1 MTKRGNDWQPTS
13 GDISVTRG
21 LRDEHQLILKVLG
34 AFERIID
41 ELAARP
47 GDPAPPVVEA
57 VDDCLAF
64 FRLFADACHHGQEED
79 VLFVELVDRGMP
91 REVGPIAVMLAE
103 HEQGRA
109 LVRAMI
115 AALERANGGHA
126 DAWSVLERAA
136 RDYVALLRGHIMKED
151 GVLFEMADRLIAGP
165 ACREICERYHT
176 ACLDKLEGRTRLE
189 LEELAASLV
198 ERFPAEGS

>member
-1 MTKRGNDWQPTS
+1 MTLTA
-13 GDISVTRG
+13 TRG
-21 LRDEHQLILKVLG
+21 LRDEHQLILMVLG
-34 AFERIID
+34 AFERVMD
-41 ELAARP
+41 LLRAEP
-47 GDPAPPVVEA
+47 ENPAPSVVEA

-64 FRLFADACHHGQEED
+64 FRLFADACHHSQEED

-103 HEQGRA
+103 HDQGRV

-115 AALERANGGHA
+115 AALERANGGDA

-198 ERFPAEGS
+198 ERFPAKGA